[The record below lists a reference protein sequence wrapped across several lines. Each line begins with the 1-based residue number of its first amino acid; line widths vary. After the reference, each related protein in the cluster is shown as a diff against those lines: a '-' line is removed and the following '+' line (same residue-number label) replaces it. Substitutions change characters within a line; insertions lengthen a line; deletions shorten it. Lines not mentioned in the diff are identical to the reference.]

1 MEALVP
7 LVPYIP
13 QAAIPLVICV
23 CFYLYIQAKRKET
36 KSERDKDSQD
46 LHDKIL
52 KHDFE
57 ITNIKGELGQ
67 QRNVNDDL
75 NRQIIELSK
84 AVASFTQAVENLA
97 ETVRELKQ
105 DIREMKK

>member
-75 NRQIIELSK
+75 SKQIIELSR
-84 AVASFTQAVENLA
+84 AVTAFASSVDSLKEIVKDLKDD
-97 ETVRELKQ
+97 VKEL
-105 DIREMKK
+105 RR